1 MMANVKGTVTVRV
14 EDQEVK
20 SALRKA
26 AAGVRPMCR
35 SELDG
40 IGKRLRADMRSR
52 LTRHGKVDTRRLWSA
67 CEYEVQGRGAS
78 LRVEVGP
85 RVGDPGVEPYDV
97 VIEGGRR
104 PGAKMPPS
112 DVLIPWMQRH
122 GIPEEAEFPIRRAI
136 GAKGLQSQ
144 PFPYL
149 EISKDRSAYALK
161 AADRVLTFVRD
172 VMD

>member
-52 LTRHGKVDTRRLWSA
+52 LTRHGKVDTRRLWTA

-97 VIEGGRR
+97 TLENGRR
-104 PGAKMPPS
+104 PGATMPPGGA
-112 DVLIPWMQRH
+112 LIPWMQRH
-122 GIPEEAEFPIRRAI
+122 GIPEEAEYPIRKKI
-136 GAKGLQSQ
+136 GERGMAGQ
-144 PFPYL
+144 PFPYI

-172 VMD
+172 AVD